1 MKPYTQE
8 AENLRLL
15 FIAGIASTDDVVAW
29 ADQKIL
35 TLPEYDD
42 DLAEISLGA
51 EVSMAEMDLRLRKAS
66 AGADQ
71 LGAIRDLLGRMH
83 QVLLSNELRASEFA
97 RVLDSLWREISY
109 LPKDLAFF
117 SWIYDIFLDPK
128 SIRGE
133 PIDIFI
139 EKVAPFDTA
148 TPVPTPPLP
157 TSHTS
162 QSESSQKRGKSVRE
176 RLRRFFRGGQN

>member
-1 MKPYTQE
+1 MKPYAQE

-51 EVSMAEMDLRLRKAS
+51 EVSMAEMDQRLRRAS
-66 AGADQ
+66 EGADKI
-71 LGAIRDLLGRMH
+71 AAVRRLLGRMH

-97 RVLDSLWREISY
+97 RVLHSLWREISY
-109 LPKDLAFF
+109 LPEDLAFF

-176 RLRRFFRGGQN
+176 RLRRFFRRGQK

>member
-1 MKPYTQE
+1 MKPYAQE

-15 FIAGIASTDDVVAW
+15 FIAGIASVDDVVAW

-42 DLAEISLGA
+42 DLAGISLGA

-66 AGADQ
+66 VAADQ

-97 RVLDSLWREISY
+97 RVLDSLWGEIPY
-109 LPKDLAFF
+109 LPEDLAFLP
-117 SWIYDIFLDPK
+117 WIYDCFLDPEF
-128 SIRGE
+128 IRGE
-133 PIDIFI
+133 PIDFFI

-148 TPVPTPPLP
+148 WPGLTPAK
-157 TSHTS
+157 S
-162 QSESSQKRGKSVRE
+162 GKILGW
-176 RLRRFFRGGQN
+176 LRRFFRRGQK

>member
-1 MKPYTQE
+1 MKPYAQE

-15 FIAGIASTDDVVAW
+15 FIAGIASIDDVVAW

-83 QVLLSNELRASEFA
+83 QFLLSNELRAGEFA
-97 RVLDSLWREISY
+97 KVLDGLWREE
-109 LPKDLAFF
+109 LPADLPEDLAFIP
-117 SWIYDIFLDPK
+117 WIYDCFLDPE
-128 SIRGE
+128 SFRGE

-139 EKVAPFDTA
+139 EEVAPFDA
-148 TPVPTPPLP
+148 TWPGLTQAK
-157 TSHTS
+157 S
-162 QSESSQKRGKSVRE
+162 GKILGW
-176 RLRRFFRGGQN
+176 LRRFFRRGQK